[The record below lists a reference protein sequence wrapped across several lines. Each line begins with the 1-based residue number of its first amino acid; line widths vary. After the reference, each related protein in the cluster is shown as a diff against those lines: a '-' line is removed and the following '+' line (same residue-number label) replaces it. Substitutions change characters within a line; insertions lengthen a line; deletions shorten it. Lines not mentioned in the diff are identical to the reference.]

1 MITLKLKHVVSAF
14 ATLAILA
21 VVFSSVFADVTSA
34 ARIHHAGGHSFAA
47 FVSALGL

>member
-1 MITLKLKHVVSAF
+1 MITLKVKHVVSAF

-21 VVFSSVFADVTSA
+21 VAFSSVFADVTSV

-47 FVSALGL
+47 FVNALGL